1 MHAVG
6 LSLSRQLFRTHLADP
21 RFLNIRLDG
30 IRVEDPEKYP
40 HMVSLTTALVRSRS

>member
-1 MHAVG
+1 MHAAG
-6 LSLSRQLFRTHLADP
+6 IPLSRQLAQTHPADP

-40 HMVSLTTALVRSRS
+40 HMVSLVSSWRGPES